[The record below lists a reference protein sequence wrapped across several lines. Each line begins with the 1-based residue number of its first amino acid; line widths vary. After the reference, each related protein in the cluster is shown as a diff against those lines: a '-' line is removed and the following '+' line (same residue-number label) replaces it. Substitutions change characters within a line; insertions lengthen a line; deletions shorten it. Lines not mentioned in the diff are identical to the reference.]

1 MKTQLKKIQKGFTL
15 VEIMIV
21 VAIIG
26 LLVAIAL
33 PNFMI
38 ARKKSQIKAA
48 QASMKQI
55 EGAVEQARLD
65 DVTVDNT
72 DLTIVDS
79 NVTDLGNDLVPTY
92 LKITPN
98 PPGKLSCEF
107 DNGSNYVSCILDGVA
122 TTASDDSFTSYT
134 PQSAFTY

>member
-1 MKTQLKKIQKGFTL
+1 MKTQLKRIQKGFTL

-65 DVTVDNT
+65 DVTVDG
-72 DLTIVDS
+72 DDEVAGDA
-79 NVTDLGNDLVPTY
+79 LVPTY
-92 LKITPN
+92 LKVWPN
-98 PPGKLSCEF
+98 PPGALTCEF
-107 DNGSNYVSCILDGVA
+107 DDGSNYVSTILDGVA
-122 TTASDDSFTSYT
+122 TTESDDHFTSYT
-134 PQSAFTY
+134 VQADFTY

>member
-33 PNFMI
+33 PNFMV
-38 ARKKSQIKAA
+38 ARKKSQIKSA

-65 DVTVDNT
+65 DLTIDDT
-72 DLTIVDS
+72 DLTVDGTFAGGGEG
-79 NVTDLGNDLVPTY
+79 VTACTGITPDY
-92 LKITPN
+92 LKVWPN
-98 PPGKLSCEF
+98 PPGFLSCSF
-107 DNGSNYVSCILDGVA
+107 NAGSNDITVQIEGINGGA
-122 TTASDDSFTSYT
+122 TFTAYDDIN
-134 PQSAFTY
+134 P

>member
-33 PNFMI
+33 PNFMV

-65 DVTVDNT
+65 DIVIDNSDFTMTGT
-72 DLTIVDS
+72 DTTAS
-79 NVTDLGNDLVPTY
+79 GTDLVPKY
-92 LKITPN
+92 LKVWPN
-98 PPGKLSCEF
+98 PPGEILCNF
-107 DNGSNYVSCILDGVA
+107 DGGTNDITCRISGVNGDAYF
-122 TTASDDSFTSYT
+122 TAYETIN
-134 PQSAFTY
+134 P

>member
-1 MKTQLKKIQKGFTL
+1 MKTQLKRIQKGFTL

-65 DVTVDNT
+65 DVIIDNT
-72 DLTIVDS
+72 DVDS
-79 NVTDLGNDLVPTY
+79 ITDVTDLGTDLVPTY

-98 PPGKLSCEF
+98 PPGTLQVQF
-107 DNGSNYVSCILDGVA
+107 DAGSNLVTCTIPGINTDLP
-122 TTASDDSFTSYT
+122 FTSYENIQ
-134 PQSAFTY
+134 P

>member
-33 PNFMI
+33 PNFII

-65 DVTVDNT
+65 DVE
-72 DLTIVDS
+72 
-79 NVTDLGNDLVPTY
+79 VTSANAEDDGVIIPKY
-92 LKITPN
+92 LKVWPNVPGSLTYNFNGGTNDITCIIE
-98 PPGKLSCEF
+98 GVETSES
-107 DNGSNYVSCILDGVA
+107 DNHF
-122 TTASDDSFTSYT
+122 TAYDTVT
-134 PQSAFTY
+134 P

>member
-33 PNFMI
+33 PNFII

-65 DVTVDNT
+65 DVE
-72 DLTIVDS
+72 
-79 NVTDLGNDLVPTY
+79 VTSANA
-92 LKITPN
+92 
-98 PPGKLSCEF
+98 E
-107 DNGSNYVSCILDGVA
+107 
-122 TTASDDSFTSYT
+122 DD
-134 PQSAFTY
+134 A